1 MTQLASVSQKS
12 NGFALKE
19 QQVDLIRPRER
30 SFTAMT
36 VADLESLRVQ
46 GPSVPAS
53 KHGLEV
59 ICGASCET
67 GAI

>member
-1 MTQLASVSQKS
+1 MTQLASKSQKS

-19 QQVDLIRPRER
+19 QQVDLIRPGDGI
-30 SFTAMT
+30 STTMT
-36 VADLESLRVQ
+36 VADLEMLRVQ
-46 GPSVPAS
+46 SPSVPAS
-53 KHGLEV
+53 KHGLEI